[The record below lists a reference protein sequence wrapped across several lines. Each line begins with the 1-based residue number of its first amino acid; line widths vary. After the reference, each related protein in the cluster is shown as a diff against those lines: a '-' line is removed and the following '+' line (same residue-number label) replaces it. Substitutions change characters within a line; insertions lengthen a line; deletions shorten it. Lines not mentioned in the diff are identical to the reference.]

1 MPESVPVPGPV
12 GDIQAVIIGAGPAG
26 LTTGYELQKNGVS
39 SVILEADSE
48 RVGGISQ
55 TAQYK
60 GYRFDIGGH
69 RFFSKNK
76 EVERLWSEWLEED
89 MISVPRMSRILY
101 GGKFYDY
108 PLKAANAFFNLGLVE
123 TVRCVFSYAYAQ
135 LFPRRPERSFEDWVI
150 NRFGDRLFSIF
161 FKTYTEK
168 VWGIP
173 CNEISAD
180 WAAQRIKNLNLL
192 KAGLNALGWNPN
204 KGEGVIKTLI
214 DEFRYPRLGPGMM
227 WERLA
232 ENLEAEG
239 TKLHMAERVESIQ
252 WEPGRVLSVKTA
264 KKGVYEGNAFFSSM
278 PLRHLILGLE
288 PAAPPEVVKAAEG
301 LKYRD
306 YLTVVLILN
315 ADHLFPDNW
324 IYIHEPSVKVGR
336 IQNYGNWSKEMVP
349 DEGCSGL
356 GLEYFCDM
364 GDEIWDM
371 SESELVELGLKELTQ
386 LGLASADQ
394 MKDGTVVRMPRAYP
408 VYDDY
413 YAANVEIIREF
424 IETQIPNLQV
434 MGRNGMHRYNNQD
447 HAMWTGILAAR
458 NALGQGPFDLW
469 RVNADAEYLE
479 EDRGDVSEGR
489 LVPKRV

>member
-1 MPESVPVPGPV
+1 MSEVHDLKPVV
-12 GDIQAVIIGAGPAG
+12 IGAGPAG
-26 LTTGYELQKNGVS
+26 LTAAYELERHGIVS
-39 SVILEADSE
+39 TILEADTE

-76 EVERLWSEWLEED
+76 DVEELWSDWLESD

-101 GGKFYDY
+101 GGKYYDY
-108 PLKAANAFFNLGLVE
+108 PLKAMNAFLNLGPVE
-123 TVRCVFSYAYAQ
+123 TVKCVLSYFYAR
-135 LFPRRPERSFEDWVI
+135 LFPRTPERSFEDWVI
-150 NRFGDRLFSIF
+150 NRFGNRLFSIF

-192 KAGLNALGWNPN
+192 NAALNALGIRS
-204 KGEGVIKTLI
+204 KKDGVIKTLI

-227 WERLA
+227 WERVA
-232 ENLEAEG
+232 DNLTEAG
-239 TKLHMAERVESIQ
+239 CTLKMGERVEKIS
-252 WEPGRVLSVKTA
+252 WEPGRVLSVRTA
-264 KKGVYEGNAFFSSM
+264 SQTYEGNAFFSTM
-278 PLRHLILGLE
+278 PMRQLIEGLDP
-288 PAAPPEVVKAAEG
+288 PAPQEVLAAARG

-315 ADHLFPDNW
+315 KDNLFPDNW

-349 DEGCSGL
+349 DPGCSGL
-356 GLEYFCDM
+356 GLEYFCDV
-364 GDEIWDM
+364 GDSLWDM
-371 SESELVELGLKELTQ
+371 SDSELVELGLKELVH
-386 LGLASADQ
+386 LGLARPEHL
-394 MKDGTVVRMPRAYP
+394 KDGTVVRMPKAYP
-408 VYDDY
+408 VYDDH
-413 YAANVEIIREF
+413 YADHVAVIRKF
-424 IETQIPNLQV
+424 IEEQIPNLQV
-434 MGRNGMHRYNNQD
+434 IGRNGMHRYNNQD

-458 NALGQGPFDLW
+458 NSLGQGPYDLW
-469 RVNADAEYLE
+469 RVNADAEYHE
-479 EDRGDVSEGR
+479 EDRGEVSEGR
-489 LVPKRV
+489 LVPSRLS

>member
-1 MPESVPVPGPV
+1 MAK
-12 GDIQAVIIGAGPAG
+12 DDLKAVVIGAGPAG
-26 LTTGYELQKNGVS
+26 LTAAYELERHGVCS
-39 SVILEADSE
+39 TILEADQE

-108 PLKAANAFFNLGLVE
+108 PLKAMNAFTNLGLVE
-123 TVRCVFSYAYAQ
+123 TVKCVASYFYAQ
-135 LFPRRPERSFEDWVI
+135 VFPRKPVRSFEDWVI
-150 NRFGDRLFSIF
+150 NRFGYRLFSIF

-180 WAAQRIKNLNLL
+180 WAAQRIKNLNLM
-192 KAGLNALGWNPN
+192 KAALNALGWKP
-204 KGEGVIKTLI
+204 KSDKGVIKTLI

-227 WERLA
+227 WERVA
-232 ENLEAEG
+232 DNLQEAGATLKMGEKV
-239 TKLHMAERVESIQ
+239 TKIN
-252 WEPGRVLSVKTA
+252 WEPGRVTSVETA
-264 KKGVYEGNAFFSSM
+264 EGQYEGDSFFSSM
-278 PLRHLILGLE
+278 PMRKLVEGLN
-288 PAAPPEVVKAAEG
+288 PAPPEEVLKAAQG

-306 YLTVVLILN
+306 YLTVVLILTRE
-315 ADHLFPDNW
+315 DLFPDNW

-349 DEGCSGL
+349 DPGCSGL
-356 GLEYFCDM
+356 GLEYFCDV
-364 GDEIWDM
+364 GDELWDM
-371 SESELVELGLKELTQ
+371 SDSSLVELGLKELVQ
-386 LGLASADQ
+386 LGLATADQ
-394 MKDGTVVRMPRAYP
+394 MKDGTVVRMPKAYP
-408 VYDDY
+408 VYDDF
-413 YAANVEIIREF
+413 YADNVAVIRDF
-424 IETQIPNLQV
+424 IEREIPNLQL

-479 EDRGDVSEGR
+479 EDKGEVSEGR
-489 LVPKRV
+489 LVPSRV